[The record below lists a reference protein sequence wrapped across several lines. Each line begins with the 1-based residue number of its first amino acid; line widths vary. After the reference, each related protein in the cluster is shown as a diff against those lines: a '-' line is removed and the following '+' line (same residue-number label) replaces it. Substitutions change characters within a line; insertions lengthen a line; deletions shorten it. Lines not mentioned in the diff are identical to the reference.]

1 MLNPTHIPMVIIVGM
16 ILTTIFGIV
25 LLVQR
30 KKASNLIA
38 DLNDDINRLT
48 TASST
53 LSKQYED
60 IATKLFVKE
69 RELYNMTTQKETLSA
84 INKELTKKMN
94 KDEKIEVTVTGE
106 NSEVKIIDVDGVVT
120 TKKRGR
126 KPGSKKPF
134 YKKKS
139 GGKPS

>member
-1 MLNPTHIPMVIIVGM
+1 MSIVIIGM

-30 KKASNLIA
+30 KKASKLIA

-53 LSKQYED
+53 LSKQYEE
-60 IATKLFVKE
+60 IVTKLFVKE
-69 RELYNMTTQKETLSA
+69 RELYNMTTQKETLSE
-84 INKELTKKMN
+84 INKELNAKYQGASVNSTEPSEPKK
-94 KDEKIEVTVTGE
+94 K
-106 NSEVKIIDVDGVVT
+106 
-120 TKKRGR
+120 GR
-126 KPGSKKPF
+126 KPGTKKPY

-139 GGKPS
+139 DGKPS

>member
-1 MLNPTHIPMVIIVGM
+1 MVIIVGM
-16 ILTTIFGIV
+16 VLTTIFGVV
-25 LLVQR
+25 LLVHR
-30 KKASNLIA
+30 KKASKLIA

-48 TASST
+48 AANST
-53 LSKQYED
+53 FNKQYEE
-60 IATKLFVKE
+60 IVTKLFVKE
-69 RELYNMTTQKETLSA
+69 RELFNMTTQKETLSA

-94 KDEKIEVTVTGE
+94 KDEKIEVTITGE
-106 NSEVKIIDVDGVVT
+106 NSEVKIIDVDGAVT

>member
-1 MLNPTHIPMVIIVGM
+1 MPIIIITGML
-16 ILTTIFGIV
+16 LTTIFGIV

-30 KKASNLIA
+30 KKASKLIA

-48 TASST
+48 EAGAKAHTD
-53 LSKQYED
+53 YEVL
-60 IATKLFVKE
+60 ATKFFVKE
-69 RELYNMTTQKETLSA
+69 RELFNMTTQKETLSA
-84 INKELTKKMN
+84 INKELTKKIN

-106 NSEVKIIDVDGVVT
+106 NSEVKIIDVDGNATV
-120 TKKRGR
+120 KKRGR

-139 GGKPS
+139 GSKSA

>member
-1 MLNPTHIPMVIIVGM
+1 MPIIIITGML
-16 ILTTIFGIV
+16 LTTIFGIV

-30 KKASNLIA
+30 KKASKIIA

-60 IATKLFVKE
+60 IVTKLFVKE
-69 RELYNMTTQKETLSA
+69 RELYNMITQKETLSE

-106 NSEVKIIDVDGVVT
+106 NSEVKIIDVDGTVT
-120 TKKRGR
+120 TKRGR
-126 KPGSKKPF
+126 KPGSKKPY

-139 GGKPS
+139 GSKSA